1 MKRGSFLRTI
11 ILALTTLVCCI
22 VLSDKTIAGITI
34 NVNGGAAAVTNPAPQ
49 TETEDTDSEN
59 QVNITVPKDIPEGTI
74 SSGVYVDTVS
84 LADMDYDE
92 AMAAVNQYV
101 ESLKTK
107 EITLV
112 SIDQKTKVVTAGEL
126 GLKWTNPEIISEA
139 VCLGKAGNIVARY
152 KELKDLEYSN
162 KVYDLEVGFDSETI
176 KAVVEAQGESDNIK
190 PVDAT
195 IAKNGGNFD
204 IVPGQTGYVI
214 NVSSSTITIMNQLE
228 GNWNKE
234 PVTIELAVDV
244 DEPKGKTEDLK
255 LVKDLLGTY
264 TTSFKTS
271 GVARSGN
278 VRNGTRLI
286 NGTVLYP
293 GDEFSAYDAVNPF
306 TEENGYYMAG
316 SYLNGMVVE
325 SLGGGICQVT
335 STLYNAIL
343 RAELEVTERSNH
355 SMIVT
360 YVNLS
365 SDAAISGT
373 SKNFRFV
380 NNLDYPVYIEGLTSD
395 DKKITFNVYGV
406 ETRPSNREVTFESVE
421 ISKTEPEGEKII
433 ADGAQPVG
441 VIDVQSAHTGY
452 VGELWKV
459 VKVDGVETER
469 TRMNKSTYTMTP
481 RTATVGTATADP
493 NIAATIQAAIASG
506 SIDYCKNVVSQLKAA
521 AAAAVAGV
529 PSEADIPVE

>member
-1 MKRGSFLRTI
+1 MKRGSFSRTI
-11 ILALTTLVCCI
+11 ILALATLICCV
-22 VLSDKTIAGITI
+22 VLSDKTNADVTI
-34 NVNGGAAAVTNPAPQ
+34 NVNGGAAAVTNTAPQ
-49 TETEDTDSEN
+49 IATEETENTEDA
-59 QVNITVPKDIPEGTI
+59 TVKEIPEGKI
-74 SSGVYVDTVS
+74 NSGVYVDTVNLS
-84 LADMDYDE
+84 GKNYEE

-101 ESLKTK
+101 ETLKTK
-107 EITLV
+107 EITLI
-112 SIDQKTKVVTAGEL
+112 SINQNTKAVTAGEL
-126 GLKWTNPEIISEA
+126 GLKWTNPEIVEEA
-139 VCLGKAGNIVARY
+139 VSLGKAGNIVARY
-152 KELKDLEYSN
+152 KELKDLEYAN
-162 KVYDLEVGFDSETI
+162 KVYTLQVGFDSEAV
-176 KAVVEAQGESDNIK
+176 KSVVEAQGESDNIE
-190 PVDAT
+190 PIDAT
-195 IAKNGGNFD
+195 IAKNGGSFE

-214 NVSSSTITIMNQLE
+214 NVSSSIITIMNQLE
-228 GNWNKE
+228 GGWNKE

-271 GVARSGN
+271 GTARSGN

-306 TEENGYYMAG
+306 TEENGYYLAG

-335 STLYNAIL
+335 STLYNAVI

-365 SDAAISGT
+365 SDAAIAGT
-373 SKNFRFV
+373 SKNFKFV

-406 ETRPSNREVTFESVE
+406 ETRPSNREISFESVE

-459 VKVDGVETER
+459 VKIDGVETER

-481 RTATVGTATADP
+481 RTATVGTATIDP
-493 NIAATIQAAIASG
+493 NISATIQSAIATG
-506 SIDYCKNVVSQLKAA
+506 SIDYCKNVVASLKAA
-521 AAAAVAGV
+521 AAAAAAGI
-529 PSEADIPVE
+529 PAAADIPVE